1 MKRNLKTLGK
11 KNLYIL
17 GFLILLGGILGYNY
31 YQKIFGE
38 ALLEDYELFISSADS
53 LIDIKEKIS
62 NISKNPNTFLWVA
75 AKKNFAQ
82 PKSGRYLLKRGMS
95 NNDLVNM
102 LRSGNQ
108 TPLKISFNNQDTL
121 EKFANRI
128 AAQLEIDSSRIISSF
143 TNPDFLQKNNFT
155 KKSVLQI
162 CIPNSYEFY
171 WTVSANKFRDKL
183 LYEYHR
189 FWNTTRLEKAKA
201 LQLTEGQVIT
211 LASIVQKET
220 AKKTERPTVAGL
232 YLNRL
237 KNGWPL
243 QADPTII
250 YCIKEIKGQDYIV
263 KRVLN
268 ADLKIDSP
276 YNTYKNR
283 GLPPSLIGMPDINTI
298 DAVLNA
304 EKHNYFYMCVNTD
317 NIGYHKF
324 AKSLAQHNRNAAKYH
339 SWLNKHGVNR

>member
-1 MKRNLKTLGK
+1 MVKKIIYTLGFV
-11 KNLYIL
+11 L
-17 GFLILLGGILGYNY
+17 LLGGVLGYNY

-38 ALLEDYELFISSADS
+38 AITENYVLFIESSDS
-53 LIDIKEKIS
+53 LVAVKEKIADY
-62 NISKNPNTFLWVA
+62 SKNPNTFLWVA
-75 AKKNFAQ
+75 AKKNFSK
-82 PKSGRYLLKRGMS
+82 PKTGRYVLKKGMS

-121 EKFANRI
+121 EKFAGRI
-128 AAQLEIDSSRIISSF
+128 AEQLAIDSIAVITSF
-143 TNPDFLQKNNFT
+143 TELNFLKDNNLT

-171 WTVSANKFRDKL
+171 WTVSADQLRDKL
-183 LYEYHR
+183 LLEYKR
-189 FWNTTRLEKAKA
+189 FWNTTRLQKAKD
-201 LQLTEGQVIT
+201 LKLSPGEVIT

-220 AKKTERPTVAGL
+220 AKEVERPIVAGL

-250 YCIKEIKGQDYIV
+250 YCIKEVKGQDYVV

-268 ADLKIDSP
+268 IDLNINSP
-276 YNTYKNR
+276 YNTYKYR
-283 GLPPSLIGMPDINTI
+283 GLPPTLISMPDIHTI

-304 EKHNYFYMCVNTD
+304 EKHDYFYMCANIEK
-317 NIGYHKF
+317 IGYHKF
-324 AKSLAQHNRNAAKYH
+324 AKTLAQHNRNAAKYQN
-339 SWLNKHGVNR
+339 WLNKKGVNR